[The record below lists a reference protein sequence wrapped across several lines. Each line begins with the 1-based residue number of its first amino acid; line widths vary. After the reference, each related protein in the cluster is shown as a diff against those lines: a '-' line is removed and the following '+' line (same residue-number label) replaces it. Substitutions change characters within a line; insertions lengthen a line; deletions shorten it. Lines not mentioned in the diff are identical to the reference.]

1 MKRIT
6 IAVDSFKGSLSSREV
21 ADAFEAGWRERI
33 PNCQVRKVSIADGG
47 EGTVDAL
54 VETLNGDYVE
64 ARVADPLGRPI
75 VVRYGVIDGGT
86 TAVMEM
92 SAASGLPLIAPEE
105 RNPLLTST
113 YGTGEMIA
121 HAMERGC
128 RKFLVGIGGS
138 ATNDGGT
145 GMLRALGFRFLDAE
159 GCELVGGG
167 EILERIAQIDSSNA
181 RKELG
186 ECEFVVACDVT
197 NPLYGPEGAA
207 YVFAPQKGADAAM
220 VERLD
225 QGLRIYARAIER
237 YNGVQV
243 DQIAGAGAAG
253 GLGGGFKA
261 LLGARL
267 ERGIDMVL
275 NAMQFDKI
283 IAGSDLVIT
292 GEGRIDRQTTMG
304 KAPSG
309 VLREA
314 MAQGI
319 PTIAIG
325 GAVQI
330 CDELE
335 HSGFAA
341 VLPIVAG
348 PVALDVAMQREVAI
362 ANVRRTAAQIA
373 GLLTLKKLNN
383 NE

>member
-1 MKRIT
+1 MKRFT
-6 IAVDSFKGSLSSREV
+6 IAIDSFKGSLTSREV
-21 ADAFEAGWRERI
+21 ADAFEEGFRERI
-33 PNCQVRKVSIADGG
+33 PDCEVRKVSIADGG

-54 VETLNGDYVE
+54 IETLNGEAVE
-64 ARVADPLGRPI
+64 ARVDNPLGRPI
-75 VVRYGVIDGGT
+75 VARYGIIDKGK

-92 SAASGLPLIAPEE
+92 SAASGLPLIAPCE

-113 YGTGEMIA
+113 YGTGQMIA
-121 HAMERGC
+121 DALDRGC

-159 GCELVGGG
+159 GAELTGGG
-167 EILERIAQIDSSNA
+167 EILERIAHIDASGA
-181 RKELG
+181 RKELN
-186 ECEFVVACDVT
+186 ECEFIVACDVT
-197 NPLYGPEGAA
+197 NPLYGPTGAA

-225 QGLRIYARAIER
+225 QGLRTYARAIER
-237 YNGVQV
+237 FNGVAIAEV
-243 DQIAGAGAAG
+243 AGAGAAG

-275 NAMQFDKI
+275 SAMHFDRI

-309 VLREA
+309 VLR
-314 MAQGI
+314 MATEQGI

-325 GAVQI
+325 GAVEP
-330 CDELE
+330 CSELE
-335 HSGFAA
+335 QSGFAA

-348 PVALDVAMQREVAI
+348 PVALDVAMQHDVAM

-373 GLLTLKKLNN
+373 GLITINN
-383 NE
+383 KIK

>member
-1 MKRIT
+1 MI
-6 IAVDSFKGSLSSREV
+6 
-21 ADAFEAGWRERI
+21 
-33 PNCQVRKVSIADGG
+33 
-47 EGTVDAL
+47 VDAIKR
-54 VETLNGDYVE
+54 
-64 ARVADPLGRPI
+64 A
-75 VVRYGVIDGGT
+75 
-86 TAVMEM
+86 
-92 SAASGLPLIAPEE
+92 
-105 RNPLLTST
+105 
-113 YGTGEMIA
+113 
-121 HAMERGC
+121 C

-159 GCELVGGG
+159 GNELIGGG
-167 EILERIAQIDSSNA
+167 EILERIDHIDNSTV
-181 RKELG
+181 RTELA
-186 ECEFVVACDVT
+186 ECEFIVACDVT

-225 QGLRIYARAIER
+225 LGLRNYARAIER
-237 YNGVQV
+237 FNGVQV
-243 DQIAGAGAAG
+243 DAIAGAGAAG

-267 ERGIDMVL
+267 EPGIDMVL
-275 NAMQFDKI
+275 NAMQFPKI

-314 MAQGI
+314 TAQGI

-325 GAVQI
+325 GAVQP
-330 CDELE
+330 CKELE
-335 HSGFAA
+335 QSGFAA

-348 PVALDVAMQREVAI
+348 PVALEVAMQRDTAI
-362 ANVRRTAAQIA
+362 ENVRRTATQIA
-373 GLLTLKKLNN
+373 KILTLKI
-383 NE
+383 

>member
-1 MKRIT
+1 MKKIT

-21 ADAFEAGWRERI
+21 ADAFEEGFKSQFPKCE
-33 PNCQVRKVSIADGG
+33 VVKVSIADGG

-54 VETLNGDYVE
+54 VETLNGELVK
-64 ARVADPLGRPI
+64 ALVADPLGRTI
-75 VVRYGVIDGGT
+75 SAQYGIIDDGR

-92 SAASGLPLIAPEE
+92 SAASGLPLIAPTE
-105 RNPLLTST
+105 RNPLRTST
-113 YGTGEMIA
+113 YGTGEMIVDA
-121 HAMERGC
+121 IKRGC

-159 GCELVGGG
+159 GNELIGGG
-167 EILERIAQIDSSNA
+167 EILERIDKIDASTA
-181 RKELG
+181 RAELAD
-186 ECEFVVACDVT
+186 CEFIVACDVT

-225 QGLRIYARAIER
+225 QGLRNYARAIER
-237 YNGVQV
+237 FNGVQV
-243 DQIAGAGAAG
+243 DAIAGAGAAG

-267 ERGIDMVL
+267 EPGIDMVL
-275 NAMQFDKI
+275 NAMQFPKI

-314 MAQGI
+314 TAQGI

-325 GAVQI
+325 GAVQP
-330 CDELE
+330 CKELE
-335 HSGFAA
+335 QSGFAA

-348 PVALDVAMQREVAI
+348 PVALEVAMQRDTAI
-362 ANVRRTAAQIA
+362 ENVRRTATQIA
-373 GLLTLKKLNN
+373 KILTLKI
-383 NE
+383 

>member
-1 MKRIT
+1 MKKIT

-21 ADAFEAGWRERI
+21 ADAFEEGFKSQFPKCE
-33 PNCQVRKVSIADGG
+33 VVKVSIADGG

-54 VETLNGDYVE
+54 VETLNGELVK
-64 ARVADPLGRPI
+64 ALVADPLGRTI
-75 VVRYGVIDGGT
+75 SAQYGIIDDGR

-92 SAASGLPLIAPEE
+92 SAASGLPLIAPTE
-105 RNPLLTST
+105 RNPLRTST
-113 YGTGEMIA
+113 YGTGEMIVDA
-121 HAMERGC
+121 IKRGC

-145 GMLRALGFRFLDAE
+145 GMLRALGFRFFDAE
-159 GCELVGGG
+159 GNELIGGG
-167 EILERIAQIDSSNA
+167 EILERIDKIDASTA
-181 RKELG
+181 RTELAD
-186 ECEFVVACDVT
+186 CEFIVACDVT

-207 YVFAPQKGADAAM
+207 YVFAPQKGADTAM

-225 QGLRIYARAIER
+225 QGLRNYARAIER
-237 YNGVQV
+237 FNGVQV
-243 DQIAGAGAAG
+243 DAIAGAGAAG

-267 ERGIDMVL
+267 EPGIDMVL
-275 NAMQFDKI
+275 NAMQFSKI

-314 MAQGI
+314 TAQGI

-325 GAVQI
+325 GAVQP
-330 CDELE
+330 CKELE
-335 HSGFAA
+335 QSGFAA

-348 PVALDVAMQREVAI
+348 PVALEVAMQRDTAI
-362 ANVRRTAAQIA
+362 ENVRRTATQIA
-373 GLLTLKKLNN
+373 KILTLKI
-383 NE
+383 

>member
-1 MKRIT
+1 MKCIT

-21 ADAFEAGWRERI
+21 ADAFEAGFRTRI
-33 PNCQVRKVSIADGG
+33 PDCEVRKVSIADGG

-54 VETLNGDYVE
+54 VETLNGDYVD

-75 VVRYGVIDGGT
+75 VARYGVIDGGT

-113 YGTGEMIA
+113 YGTGEMIV

-159 GCELVGGG
+159 GRELVGGG
-167 EILERIAQIDSSNA
+167 EILERIAEIDSSNA
-181 RKELG
+181 RKELN

-220 VERLD
+220 VKRLD
-225 QGLRIYARAIER
+225 QGLRTYARAIER

-275 NAMQFDKI
+275 NAMQFDRI

-314 MAQGI
+314 TAQDI

-325 GAVQI
+325 GAVQV

-348 PVALDVAMQREVAI
+348 PVMLEVAMQREVAI
-362 ANVRRTAAQIA
+362 ANVHRTATQIA

>member
-1 MKRIT
+1 MKKIT
-6 IAVDSFKGSLSSREV
+6 VAVDSFKGSLSSREV
-21 ADAFEAGWRERI
+21 AEAFEAGFKSQFPDCE
-33 PNCQVRKVSIADGG
+33 VVKVSIADGG

-54 VETLNGDYVE
+54 VETLDGQFIE
-64 ARVADPLGRPI
+64 AQVADPLGRKI
-75 VVRYGVIDGGT
+75 SARYGVIDGGH

-92 SAASGLPLIAPEE
+92 SAASGLPLIAPTE
-105 RNPLLTST
+105 RNPLRTST
-113 YGTGEMIA
+113 YGTGEMIVDA
-121 HAMERGC
+121 IERGC

-159 GCELVGGG
+159 GNELIGGG
-167 EILERIAQIDSSNA
+167 EILERIDQIDDSAA
-181 RKELG
+181 RVELAD
-186 ECEFVVACDVT
+186 CEFIVACDVT

-225 QGLRIYARAIER
+225 RGLRNYARAIEQF
-237 YNGVQV
+237 NGVEV
-243 DQIAGAGAAG
+243 ASMAGAGAAG

-261 LLGARL
+261 LLGASL

-275 NAMQFDKI
+275 SAMQFSKI

-314 MAQGI
+314 TAQGI

-325 GAVQI
+325 GAVQP
-330 CDELE
+330 CAELNE
-335 HSGFAA
+335 SGFAA
-341 VLPIVAG
+341 VLPVVAG
-348 PVALDVAMQREVAI
+348 PVALEVAMQRDTAI
-362 ANVRRTAAQIA
+362 ENVRRTATQIA
-373 GLLTLKKLNN
+373 KILTLKI
-383 NE
+383 

>member
-1 MKRIT
+1 MKKIT

-21 ADAFEAGWRERI
+21 ADAFEEGFKSQYPKCE
-33 PNCQVRKVSIADGG
+33 VVKVSIADGG

-54 VETLNGDYVE
+54 VETLNGELVK
-64 ARVADPLGRPI
+64 ALVVDPLGRTI
-75 VVRYGVIDGGT
+75 SAQYGIIDDGR

-92 SAASGLPLIAPEE
+92 SAASGLPLIAPTE
-105 RNPLLTST
+105 RNPLRTST
-113 YGTGEMIA
+113 YGTGEMIVDA
-121 HAMERGC
+121 IKRGC

-159 GCELVGGG
+159 GNELIGGG
-167 EILERIAQIDSSNA
+167 EILERIDQIDASTA
-181 RKELG
+181 RAELA
-186 ECEFVVACDVT
+186 ECEFIVACDVT

-225 QGLRIYARAIER
+225 LGLRNYARAIER
-237 YNGVQV
+237 FNGVQV
-243 DQIAGAGAAG
+243 DAIAGAGAAG

-267 ERGIDMVL
+267 EPGIDMVL
-275 NAMQFDKI
+275 NAMQFSKI

-314 MAQGI
+314 TAQGI

-325 GAVQI
+325 GAVQP
-330 CDELE
+330 CKELE
-335 HSGFAA
+335 QSGFAA

-348 PVALDVAMQREVAI
+348 PIALEVAMQRDTAI
-362 ANVRRTAAQIA
+362 ENVRRTATQIA
-373 GLLTLKKLNN
+373 KILTLKI
-383 NE
+383 

>member
-21 ADAFEAGWRERI
+21 ADAFEEGFRTRI
-33 PNCQVRKVSIADGG
+33 PDCEVRKVSIADGG

-64 ARVADPLGRPI
+64 ACVADPLGRPI
-75 VVRYGVIDGGT
+75 VARYGVIDGGT

-159 GCELVGGG
+159 GRELVGGG

-225 QGLRIYARAIER
+225 QGLRTYARAIER

-275 NAMQFDKI
+275 SAMQFDKI

-325 GAVQI
+325 GAVQV

-373 GLLTLKKLNN
+373 GLLTLKKTK
-383 NE
+383 

>member
-1 MKRIT
+1 MKKIT

-21 ADAFEAGWRERI
+21 ADAFEEGFKSQFPKCE
-33 PNCQVRKVSIADGG
+33 VVKVSIADGG

-54 VETLNGDYVE
+54 VETLNGELVK
-64 ARVADPLGRPI
+64 ALVADPLGRTI
-75 VVRYGVIDGGT
+75 SAQYGIIDDGR

-92 SAASGLPLIAPEE
+92 SAASGLPLIAPTE
-105 RNPLLTST
+105 RNPLRTST
-113 YGTGEMIA
+113 YGTGEMIVDA
-121 HAMERGC
+121 IKRGC

-145 GMLRALGFRFLDAE
+145 GMLRALGFRFFDTK
-159 GCELVGGG
+159 GNELIGGG
-167 EILERIAQIDSSNA
+167 EILERIDKIDASTA
-181 RKELG
+181 RTELAD
-186 ECEFVVACDVT
+186 CEFIVACDVT

-207 YVFAPQKGADAAM
+207 YVFAPQKGADTAM

-225 QGLRIYARAIER
+225 QGLRNYARAIER
-237 YNGVQV
+237 FNGVQV
-243 DQIAGAGAAG
+243 DAIAGAGAAG

-267 ERGIDMVL
+267 EPGIDMVL
-275 NAMQFDKI
+275 NAMQFSKI
-283 IAGSDLVIT
+283 IAGSDLIIT

-314 MAQGI
+314 TAQGI

-325 GAVQI
+325 GAVQP
-330 CDELE
+330 CKELE
-335 HSGFAA
+335 QSGFAA

-348 PVALDVAMQREVAI
+348 PVALEVAMQRDTAI
-362 ANVRRTAAQIA
+362 ENVRRTATQIA
-373 GLLTLKKLNN
+373 KILTLKI
-383 NE
+383 